1 MTYQAIV
8 RVLVAMLCGV
18 ALLAALMTLL
28 PAPFQILALL
38 LGLPLQS
45 LLVALATSRRYSRM
59 MASRRSS

>member
-8 RVLVAMLCGV
+8 RVLVAMVCGV

-38 LGLPLQS
+38 IGLPLQS
-45 LLVALATSRRYSRM
+45 LLVALATSRRHSRM